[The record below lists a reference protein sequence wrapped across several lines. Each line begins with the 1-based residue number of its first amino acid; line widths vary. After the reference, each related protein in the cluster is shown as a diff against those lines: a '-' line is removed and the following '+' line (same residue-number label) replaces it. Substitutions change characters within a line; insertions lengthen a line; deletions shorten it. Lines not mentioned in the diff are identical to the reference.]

1 MKDVKVSEISGTDIS
16 DPSGAEEIS
25 VPSSQPGAEEIS
37 VPSSQP
43 GAEEI
48 VVPSSQP
55 RTEEISV
62 PSSQP
67 ETEEISVQSSQPG
80 TEEIS
85 VPSSQH
91 GTEET
96 SVPSSQLETPK
107 VSVSELPEKLVEETK
122 PSSLISSE
130 NSPLPESSGGEENS
144 TAVESETSGGPEPLV
159 NGVTFQS
166 PVIESDDKPSEG
178 ESDDKPSEGES
189 DDKPSEGGSDEPL
202 EKIGEASTIEDQSSV
217 VEADESSGVEA
228 ETPVEDTA
236 PFPIKQSSPD
246 NIQELPSKLMNG
258 DQTISLPNSEKTKD
272 LLKSDSTD
280 SAFEA
285 TEELVE
291 SDIPEERRVHLQ
303 ILDPTN
309 QQYIETSFEP
319 EKSGKILEDCDNL
332 GMEKLNGLSSP
343 GHKDISIQ

>member
-1 MKDVKVSEISGTDIS
+1 VKDVKVSEISGTDIS

-25 VPSSQPGAEEIS
+25 VPSSQPG
-37 VPSSQP
+37 
-43 GAEEI
+43 
-48 VVPSSQP
+48 
-55 RTEEISV
+55 
-62 PSSQP
+62 
-67 ETEEISVQSSQPG
+67 TEEISVQSSQPG

-85 VPSSQH
+85 VPSSQP

-96 SVPSSQLETPK
+96 SVPSSQLGTPK
-107 VSVSELPEKLVEETK
+107 VSVSELPEKLVEETE

-130 NSPLPESSGGEENS
+130 NSSLPEPSGGEENS
-144 TAVESETSGGPEPLV
+144 TAVESETSGGAEPLV
-159 NGVTFQS
+159 NGV
-166 PVIESDDKPSEG
+166 
-178 ESDDKPSEGES
+178 
-189 DDKPSEGGSDEPL
+189 
-202 EKIGEASTIEDQSSV
+202 
-217 VEADESSGVEA
+217 
-228 ETPVEDTA
+228 

-291 SDIPEERRVHLQ
+291 SDIPEEGRVHLQ

-319 EKSGKILEDCDNL
+319 EKSGKMLEDCDNL

>member
-1 MKDVKVSEISGTDIS
+1 VKDVKVSEISGTDIS

-43 GAEEI
+43 G
-48 VVPSSQP
+48 
-55 RTEEISV
+55 
-62 PSSQP
+62 
-67 ETEEISVQSSQPG
+67 TEEISVQSSQPG

-85 VPSSQH
+85 VPSSQPGTEEISVPSSQP

-96 SVPSSQLETPK
+96 SVPSSQLGTPK
-107 VSVSELPEKLVEETK
+107 VSVSELPEKLVEETE

-130 NSPLPESSGGEENS
+130 NSSLPEPSGGEENS
-144 TAVESETSGGPEPLV
+144 TAVESETSGGAEPLV
-159 NGVTFQS
+159 NGVAFES
-166 PVIESDDKPSEG
+166 PVIESDDKPSKG
-178 ESDDKPSEGES
+178 E
-189 DDKPSEGGSDEPL
+189 SDEPL

-217 VEADESSGVEA
+217 IEADESSGVEA

-291 SDIPEERRVHLQ
+291 SDIPEEGRVHLQ

-319 EKSGKILEDCDNL
+319 EKSGKMLEDCDNL